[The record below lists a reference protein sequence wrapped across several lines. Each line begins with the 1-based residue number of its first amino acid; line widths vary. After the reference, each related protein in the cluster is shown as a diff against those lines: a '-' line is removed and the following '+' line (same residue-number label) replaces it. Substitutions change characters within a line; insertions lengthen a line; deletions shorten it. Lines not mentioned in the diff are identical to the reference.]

1 MLSVDHAHSLLFY
14 YPTDIYI
21 DAAAYLNAEQKKRIR
36 DWTGSGIMRA
46 SIGLENP
53 DDLIAG
59 LDQALNA
66 RTFIGLRRTACLPGY
81 ETGFEVRFYVS
92 GTNSIP
98 PASHHFFHRVF
109 GVKQSP

>member
-1 MLSVDHAHSLLFY
+1 MLSLDHAHSLLFY
-14 YPTDIYI
+14 YHTDIYI
-21 DAAAYLNAEQKKRIR
+21 EAAAYLNAEQKKRIR

-66 RTFIGLRRTACLPGY
+66 RTFKGFVGPLAYQVMKRVSKLDSTCRGLK
-81 ETGFEVRFYVS
+81 V
-92 GTNSIP
+92 
-98 PASHHFFHRVF
+98 FHRHLITF
-109 GVKQSP
+109 TTAYSA

>member
-1 MLSVDHAHSLLFY
+1 MAEKIKLFQYATSLGHAHSLLFY

-21 DAAAYLNAEQKKRIR
+21 DAASYLNVEQKKRIR

-53 DDLIAG
+53 DDLIAD

-66 RTFIGLRRTACLPGY
+66 RTFKG
-81 ETGFEVRFYVS
+81 
-92 GTNSIP
+92 
-98 PASHHFFHRVF
+98 VF
-109 GVKQSP
+109 GPLAYQVMKRL